1 MSTDLSP
8 QSEQYLADIVE
19 RGVFPSRVEALERA
33 VELMRQ
39 REQLIRD
46 VNEGIEAIERGKYG
60 PLDFDELKAQIR
72 READS
77 RQEAG

>member
-1 MSTDLSP
+1 MSADLSP
-8 QSEQYLADIVE
+8 GSEQYLAEVVR
-19 RGVFPSRVEALERA
+19 RGVFTSREQALERA
-33 VELMRQ
+33 VELLRQ

-46 VNEGIEAIERGKYG
+46 VNEGIEAIDRGEYG
-60 PLDFDELKAQIR
+60 PLDFDELKAAIR